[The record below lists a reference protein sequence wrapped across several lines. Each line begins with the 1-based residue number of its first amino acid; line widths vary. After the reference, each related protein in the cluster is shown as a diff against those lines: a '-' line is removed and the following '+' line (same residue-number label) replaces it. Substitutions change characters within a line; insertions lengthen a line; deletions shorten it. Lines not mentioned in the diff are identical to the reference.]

1 MHTTQEKAR
10 RYPTAALLAWMAVSA
25 AGAVELMP
33 TTQQNALVQ
42 KYCAVCHTDA
52 AMNGGLSLEH
62 FDATN
67 AAPSLTAMLVSKL
80 SGGVALATIKE
91 VDTNPAAAPLV
102 DRKMKSGA
110 IGAAG
115 IPRPDKATINAWI
128 LAFAVQSAGAAEWAI
143 ERTKATEWTAS
154 ILREVPSATNP
165 SEVESSRFIASCNQ
179 ATQKGSLQLAWSPVP
194 QSGALSLSVDGVS
207 YRAEGSEKMGNA
219 AVVLTVSR
227 TGLPFP
233 AESLVIRELF
243 PGETVKFSFSD
254 LPKDARRGLE
264 VCFSR

>member
-1 MHTTQEKAR
+1 MQTPQENAR
-10 RYPTAALLAWMAVSA
+10 GYPTAALLAWMAVSV

-62 FDATN
+62 FDAAN

-80 SGGVALATIKE
+80 SGGVAAATILE
-91 VDTNPAAAPLV
+91 VDTNPTAAALV

-115 IPRPDKATINAWI
+115 IPRPDKATMDAWI
-128 LAFAVQSAGAAEWAI
+128 RAFAVRSAGAAEWAI
-143 ERTKATEWTAS
+143 EHTQATEWTAS
-154 ILREVPSATNP
+154 ILREMPSATNP
-165 SEVESSRFIASCNQ
+165 SEVESYRLIAACNT
-179 ATQKGSLQLAWSPVP
+179 ATQKGAMQLAWSPVP
-194 QSGALSLSVDGVS
+194 QGGALSLSVDGVS
-207 YRAEGSEKMGNA
+207 YRVEGSEKMDNA

-227 TGLPFP
+227 TGFPLP

-243 PGETVKFSFSD
+243 PGETMKFSFAD
-254 LPKDARRGLE
+254 LPKDARRELE